1 MATSTHIMFDNPNAV
16 KKNFLRCGFPF
27 YTITDSKNNILW
39 INDSEKDIDAAAET
53 LCEDLEMIRDYN
65 TATYTIN
72 HFKKVPAAGL
82 KKTTEPDCI
91 STFKKGYSEEQR
103 MNYNIG
109 RNDSSMAI
117 LDELRSMKNEVQELK
132 LKIDIEE
139 GEGED
144 EEELKQK
151 MEPASFLGSLIGNPA
166 VQTTITNFLTNLLA
180 NLTTPSIQKNMPQTL
195 AGTETET
202 INDILQRLESKGV
215 TAMDLQK
222 LSNLPDSQITML
234 LGMLRNM

>member
-1 MATSTHIMFDNPNAV
+1 MASSTHIMFDNPNAV

-39 INDSEKDIDAAAET
+39 INDSEKDLETAAET
-53 LCEDLEMIRDYN
+53 LMEDLSMIREYN
-65 TATYTIN
+65 TAVYTIN

-82 KKTTEPDCI
+82 KKSTEPDCI
-91 STFKKGYSEEQR
+91 STFKKGFSEEQR
-103 MNYNIG
+103 MVY
-109 RNDSSMAI
+109 RNDSNMAI

-132 LKIDIEE
+132 LKIEIEE

-144 EEELKQK
+144 EEELEKK

-180 NLTTPSIQKNMPQTL
+180 NLTTPTIQKNMPQTL

-215 TAMDLQK
+215 TASDLQK

-234 LGMLRNM
+234 LGMLRSM